1 MFPDSYEKHPDQDRS
16 VSWDFSLDLADA
28 ESISSCVVVNKN
40 YKTEANAGSMLA
52 TASIASN
59 VVSIKVSDGENGVD
73 YEMQFTATT
82 SSGETLVKTL
92 MLRVR
97 E

>member
-1 MFPDSYEKHPDQDRS
+1 MLQESYEKHPDQDRS
-16 VSWDFSLDLADA
+16 VSWDFTLDLTDG
-28 ESISSCVVVNKN
+28 ESVSSAVVTCKN
-40 YKTEANAGSMLA
+40 YKTEADAGSMLA
-52 TASIASN
+52 TASVASN
-59 VVSIKVSDGENGVD
+59 VVSIKISDGDNGVD

-82 SSGETLVKTL
+82 STGETLVKTL